1 MNIALNCSALNN
13 SAFIDSLHS
22 EWLKQRRSLAS
33 WMVLVGAFFTPAII
47 IVARLLQHES
57 LQKLYAATDFWP
69 ALWRSAWE
77 SAAIFLLPMGAILA
91 TSLIVQIE
99 YRNNAWKQ
107 VHALP
112 LSLAT
117 IYFSKLAIVILMLV
131 QFLVLFNLG
140 IWLSAAVP
148 AWMLPGVAMPAAP
161 IPFADFLYD
170 DLRFFVA
177 CLPIVALQYLLSLRF
192 RNFMVPVGVGF
203 MLWVGSLAALSSR
216 WSALSPYAYTMLE
229 YLKNEP
235 SGKLPPPIFDI
246 YGLAI
251 GYGML
256 FIAVGYALFA
266 LRRQKG

>member
-1 MNIALNCSALNN
+1 MNIAFID
-13 SAFIDSLHS
+13 SAFFDSLHS

-47 IVARLLQHES
+47 IVARLLQHEA
-57 LQKLYAATDFWP
+57 LPKLYGAADFWP
-69 ALWRSAWE
+69 VLWRSAWE
-77 SAAIFLLPMGAILA
+77 SAAIFFLPMGAILA
-91 TSLIVQIE
+91 TSLIAQIE

-112 LSLAT
+112 LGLAT
-117 IYFSKLAIVILMLV
+117 IYFSKLAIVVLMLV

-148 AWMLPGVAMPAAP
+148 AWLLPGAAMPAAP
-161 IPFADFLYD
+161 IPFASFLLD
-170 DLRFFVA
+170 NLRFFIA

-203 MLWVGSLAALSSR
+203 MLWVGSLAALPSR
-216 WSALSPYAYTMLE
+216 WGVLSPYAYTMLE

-235 SGKLPPPIFDI
+235 SGKLPAPMFDTH
-246 YGLAI
+246 GLAV
-251 GYGML
+251 GYSAL
-256 FIAVGYALFA
+256 FIALGFALFA
-266 LRRQKG
+266 TRRQKG

>member
-1 MNIALNCSALNN
+1 MNIALPDRTFAH
-13 SAFIDSLHS
+13 SLHS

-47 IVARLLQHES
+47 VVARLLQHEA
-57 LQKLYAATDFWP
+57 LPQLHAAADFWP
-69 ALWRSAWE
+69 VLWRSAWE
-77 SAAIFLLPMGAILA
+77 SAAIFFLPMGAVLA

-112 LSLAT
+112 LGLAT
-117 IYFSKLAIVILMLV
+117 IYFSKLAIIVMMLV
-131 QFLVLFNLG
+131 QFLALFNLG
-140 IWLSAAVP
+140 IWFSAALP
-148 AWMLPGVAMPAAP
+148 AWLLPDVAMPTAT
-161 IPFADFLYD
+161 IPFAQFLHD

-192 RNFMVPVGVGF
+192 GNFMVPVGVGF

-216 WSALSPYAYTMLE
+216 WGALSPYAYTMLE
-229 YLKNEP
+229 YLRNEP
-235 SGKLPPPIFDI
+235 QAKLPPSTFDLHW
-246 YGLAI
+246 LAM
-251 GYGML
+251 GYSAMFVAL
-256 FIAVGYALFA
+256 GYALFA